1 MFLKRASQPF
11 FWGLFAA
18 ATLTLPAVAQP
29 TQTTVDNSGPL
40 SQPSIP
46 EAIDKATGQDLY
58 WKELGIEDDAK
69 WVFGLVHGEKL
80 IQKRG
85 QRFEELYTDVLR
97 QQTED
102 HAISRTQDLSN
113 PFGTS
118 LLEMYAQPGS
128 SDVSK
133 VEAVSQTVDSVSQP
147 IPVNASPVEPP
158 RTVPGLW

>member
-1 MFLKRASQPF
+1 MFFKRASQPF

-29 TQTTVDNSGPL
+29 VQTTVDNSGPL

-69 WVFGLVHGEKL
+69 WVFGLVHGEKR

-85 QRFEELYTDVLR
+85 QRFEALYTDVIR
-97 QQTED
+97 QQNEG
-102 HAISRTQDLSN
+102 HAIVRTQDLSN
-113 PFGTS
+113 PFSTS
-118 LLEMYAQPGS
+118 LLEMYPQPSGS
-128 SDVSK
+128 DSAR
-133 VEAVSQTVDSVSQP
+133 VEAMPQAVAPMSQS
-147 IPVNASPVEPP
+147 IPVNSSPVESPSSI
-158 RTVPGLW
+158 PGLW

>member
-29 TQTTVDNSGPL
+29 AQTTIDNSGPL

-46 EAIDKATGQDLY
+46 EAVDKVTGQDLY

-69 WVFGLVHGEKL
+69 WIFGLVHGEKR

-85 QRFEELYTDVLR
+85 QRFEVLYTDVLR
-97 QQTED
+97 QQNED
-102 HAISRTQDLSN
+102 HAITRTQDLSN

-118 LLEMYAQPGS
+118 LQEMYAQPNS
-128 SDVSK
+128 SNVSRA
-133 VEAVSQTVDSVSQP
+133 EAFSQAVDPASQS
-147 IPVNASPVEPP
+147 IPVNSSPVEPP